1 MDELSGSRE
10 DLEQLAGHRVAR
22 TASPTRSAYQG
33 PTSTPRRATRRG
45 LAGYRYAV
53 LNSPGTVTADTDRY
67 GLPRLPVENTGA
79 DAFAS
84 LISRAT
90 GRS

>member
-10 DLEQLAGHRVAR
+10 DLERWLDIESPHGLAYPFGIPGADVDADTRDAAR
-22 TASPTRSAYQG
+22 
-33 PTSTPRRATRRG
+33 
-45 LAGYRYAV
+45 LAGYHYAV

-67 GLPRLPVENTGA
+67 GLPRLPVENAGA